1 LAPLRQIKCGFGQRG
16 DAVDGA
22 PGTGSPL
29 HAHHLLEL
37 GDDFDQILL
46 LLHHAPDVCILCGM
60 PVCDLRS
67 DTLTKPTAA
76 MRAAMAAADVGDD
89 VYGEDPS
96 VRALEERVAALLGKQ
111 SALFVPS
118 GTMGNQI
125 GLLVHTRPGDEVII
139 GEGSHCAFYESGA
152 ASAWAGVQFATAGQG
167 GLFTGEELLEVVKPP
182 HDHFPRT
189 RLVVVENTHNRAGG
203 RVFPQAEIERIAAA
217 ARSSGLGLHLDG
229 ARIWNAS
236 VATGL
241 DVAALAAPFDTLS
254 VCFSKGL
261 GAPVGSAFVG
271 SREHVIQAHRFRKML
286 GGGMRQAGILAA
298 GALYALEQHRA
309 RLVDDHAAARA
320 FAEILQGAPGLELAP
335 VETNI
340 VSLTTRLPAA
350 DVARRAAE
358 HGVLMNATAKHQ
370 LRAVTHLDVSLEQ
383 VKSAA
388 HALRPLLQHRAD

>member
-1 LAPLRQIKCGFGQRG
+1 MAI
-16 DAVDGA
+16 
-22 PGTGSPL
+22 
-29 HAHHLLEL
+29 
-37 GDDFDQILL
+37 
-46 LLHHAPDVCILCGM
+46 
-60 PVCDLRS
+60 CDLRS

-76 MRAAMAAADVGDD
+76 MRAAMAAAEVGDD

-96 VRALEERVAALLGKQ
+96 VRALEERVAALMGKE

-152 ASAWAGVQFATAGQG
+152 ASAWAGVQFAVAGQG
-167 GLFTGEELLEVVKPP
+167 GLFTADELLDVVKPP

-203 RVFPQAEIERIAAA
+203 RVFAQAEIERIAAA
-217 ARSSGLGLHLDG
+217 ARASGLGLHLDG

-236 VATGL
+236 VATGI
-241 DVAALAAPFDTLS
+241 DVAVLAAPFDTLS

-271 SREHVIQAHRFRKML
+271 SREHVMQAHRFRKML

-309 RLVDDHAAARA
+309 RLVDDHSAARA
-320 FAEILQGAPGLELAP
+320 FAEDLRDVPGLELGP
-335 VETNI
+335 VDTNI
-340 VSLTTRLPAA
+340 ISLTTRALAA
-350 DVARRAAE
+350 DVVRRAAE
-358 HGVLMNATAKHQ
+358 QGVLMNATGKHN

-383 VKSAA
+383 VRTAA
-388 HALRPLLQHRAD
+388 QTLRRLF